1 MECTAI
7 TLVVTLIM
15 KPWAFKGE
23 LIKSVKEGSVGIRLG
38 VEFCQKFTFSIGY
51 DFGLVNVWN
60 KNWGESDIDVDDYDE
75 VYLVDDVKN
84 RNLTITLGY
93 KF

>member
-23 LIKSVKEGSVGIRLG
+23 LIKSVKEGSVGIKKISERAAIR
-38 VEFCQKFTFSIGY
+38 FA
-51 DFGLVNVWN
+51 DA
-60 KNWGESDIDVDDYDE
+60 
-75 VYLVDDVKN
+75 
-84 RNLTITLGY
+84 ITTLS
-93 KF
+93 